1 MLFVLISL
9 VFSCSSTTNDGNLS
23 IIVEKIQ
30 IPIDEKFLN
39 TYQIWDSYYENE
51 ESKLLAYN
59 ATRHSFDL
67 FSLDKQS
74 TLSQIPLEREGPD
87 GIDKVDGLDYY
98 NEDSIFLY
106 SRGKLYISTIEGKIS
121 KVHSLYELFNFDGG
135 GEPSIN
141 FYFKLRYNPVSKSVA
156 FFIVYH
162 NTDQKSKG
170 NLPLIGLLNL
180 ETMLS

>member
-1 MLFVLISL
+1 MKILFFVLERQTI
-9 VFSCSSTTNDGNLS
+9 
-23 IIVEKIQ
+23 
-30 IPIDEKFLN
+30 
-39 TYQIWDSYYENE
+39 
-51 ESKLLAYN
+51 
-59 ATRHSFDL
+59 HL
-67 FSLDKQS
+67 F
-74 TLSQIPLEREGPD
+74 
-87 GIDKVDGLDYY
+87 
-98 NEDSIFLY
+98 
-106 SRGKLYISTIEGKIS
+106 IEWKIS

-180 ETMLS
+180 ETLETNYLPIYHTDFLRKIMEMLVCYLFRIQ

>member
-59 ATRHSFDL
+59 ATRH
-67 FSLDKQS
+67 
-74 TLSQIPLEREGPD
+74 
-87 GIDKVDGLDYY
+87 
-98 NEDSIFLY
+98 
-106 SRGKLYISTIEGKIS
+106 
-121 KVHSLYELFNFDGG
+121 
-135 GEPSIN
+135 
-141 FYFKLRYNPVSKSVA
+141 
-156 FFIVYH
+156 
-162 NTDQKSKG
+162 
-170 NLPLIGLLNL
+170 
-180 ETMLS
+180 